1 MPGRCGPA
9 SLMPSERSPPRD
21 RTAARPASRPRRRQR
36 ACTRGISGGR
46 DTPTRGISGGRERPT
61 RGISGAVIH
70 CSVLTPVC
78 ANASLAQCVC
88 SPRERREQ
96 LPPPAPARTGHEAA
110 ACRGRGRPRQGE
122 RGRPQRLSADICT
135 YSQCILQNHRFI
147 FPKCA
152 FIKKLVFF
160 NERNLETNSEK
171 TTEFS
176 YKRFPST
183 GSTTTL
189 SHPKPSSPS
198 NTRDHGSEAA
208 GAAMGRHG
216 AAPGARWGRARHGSG
231 RAACFPG
238 RLFLPREDSEIRNH
252 SFQKGRTENIT
263 PSNGQMCKRLFLRKK
278 GLFHSPLN
286 HFKMQ
291 KARPAPPAPP
301 QNSVFQ
307 FRF

>member
-1 MPGRCGPA
+1 M
-9 SLMPSERSPPRD
+9 
-21 RTAARPASRPRRRQR
+21 
-36 ACTRGISGGR
+36 
-46 DTPTRGISGGRERPT
+46 
-61 RGISGAVIH
+61 IH

-96 LPPPAPARTGHEAA
+96 LPPPAPARMGHEAA
-110 ACRGRGRPRQGE
+110 ACQGRGRPRQGE

-152 FIKKLVFF
+152 FIQKLVFF

-176 YKRFPST
+176 YKRSPST

-208 GAAMGRHG
+208 GAAAGRHG
-216 AAPGARWGRARHGSG
+216 AAPGTRRGRARHGSG
-231 RAACFPG
+231 RAACFRADSSCLVKTVRYETTASRKG
-238 RLFLPREDSEIRNH
+238 GQKTSLLPTVKCV
-252 SFQKGRTENIT
+252 KGY
-263 PSNGQMCKRLFLRKK
+263 SYGKK
-278 GLFHSPLN
+278 DYFILL
-286 HFKMQ
+286 
-291 KARPAPPAPP
+291 
-301 QNSVFQ
+301 
-307 FRF
+307 

>member
-9 SLMPSERSPPRD
+9 SLMPSERSSPQD

-96 LPPPAPARTGHEAA
+96 LPPPAPARMGHEAA

-176 YKRFPST
+176 YKRSPST

-189 SHPKPSSPS
+189 PTPNRAVPQ
-198 NTRDHGSEAA
+198 TRAITALRQRAQPRGGTGQHRGRGRA
-208 GAAMGRHG
+208 GLA
-216 AAPGARWGRARHGSG
+216 AAPAGLPASRADFSCLVKIVRYETTASRKGGQKTS
-231 RAACFPG
+231 
-238 RLFLPREDSEIRNH
+238 LLPTVKCV
-252 SFQKGRTENIT
+252 KGY
-263 PSNGQMCKRLFLRKK
+263 SYGKK
-278 GLFHSPLN
+278 DYFILL
-286 HFKMQ
+286 
-291 KARPAPPAPP
+291 
-301 QNSVFQ
+301 
-307 FRF
+307 